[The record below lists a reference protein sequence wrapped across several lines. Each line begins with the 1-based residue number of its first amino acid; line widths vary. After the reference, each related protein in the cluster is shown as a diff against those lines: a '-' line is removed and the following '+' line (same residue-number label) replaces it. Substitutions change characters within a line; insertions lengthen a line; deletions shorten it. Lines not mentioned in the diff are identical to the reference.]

1 MKTADFDY
9 VLPSE
14 LIADYPLAEKE
25 ACNLEVVDRSNKT
38 LDHRKFYNII
48 DYLNPGDV
56 LVLNNTKVIPARLYG
71 SAQNRGSIEILLLEK
86 KESKVWSCLM
96 KKPKDGLVLNID
108 KGLSA
113 RIHKEKSGEIIL
125 EFNNEIDEYIDQNGF
140 MPLPPYIKRKP
151 EQSDRVNYQT
161 IYAKYKGSV
170 AAPTAGLHFTDSLLQ
185 KIIDKGVLIEY
196 VTLHVGYGTFKPVKS
211 ENVEQHH
218 MHREY
223 FELKKETSE
232 KINNA
237 KSKGFKV
244 LAVGTTSL
252 RTLESCV
259 NSYGELESKKGTT
272 DLFIYPGYEF
282 KIVDSLITN
291 FHMPRSTLFML
302 VCAFAGRDFMT
313 EAYEV
318 AKKKNYRFLSYG
330 DAMII
335 L

>member
-9 VLPSE
+9 DLPSE
-14 LIADYPLAEKE
+14 FIADYPLAEKE
-25 ACNLEVVDRSNKT
+25 VCNLEVVDRSNKT

-71 SAQNRGSIEILLLEK
+71 SAQNRDSIEILLLEK
-86 KESKVWSCLM
+86 KDSKVWSCLM
-96 KKPKDGLVLNID
+96 KKPKNGLEIVFD
-108 KGLSA
+108 KDLRA
-113 RIHKEKSGEIIL
+113 KIYKEKSGEIIL

-140 MPLPPYIKRKP
+140 MPLPPYIERKP

-237 KSKGFKV
+237 KSKGYKV

-282 KIVDSLITN
+282 KIADSLITN

-313 EAYEV
+313 EAYEE
-318 AKKKNYRFLSYG
+318 AKKEGYRFLSYG

-335 L
+335 I